1 MDEIAENWN
10 RKMSTCL
17 VSGKFK
23 VLHLGHLRL
32 FKTAAS
38 LADKLIIA
46 IDSSGVSKEELNWRI
61 KLISN
66 IDLVQEV
73 IEFNGDV
80 EGLINDLKPDFV
92 VKGSEFSRA
101 FNIEDSLLKNYGG
114 KLVFSSGNYAYLE
127 SKPGINFLDTIVQDS
142 EFLSRNSITRETIQK
157 TINKFVNLK
166 VCVIGDLIID
176 KYIDCKAVGMS
187 QENPGVVFTPS
198 STEIFIGGAGIV
210 AQHCNALGAKTDF
223 FSILGN
229 DEMGKWVKSKF
240 LETDIDANLFIDD
253 KRKTTIKTRYK
264 FGLQNLFR
272 LSEFTND
279 TITLDFEN
287 KIVKEFEKNCKNYDL
302 LIFSDFSYGLLSPEL
317 VCKILEICKL
327 NSIFVAADSQSS
339 SQIGDLS
346 KFCDI
351 DLVTPTEREARV
363 ELKDETSG
371 LAVLLEKLQDKIRYK
386 NVILK
391 LAGDGVLIY
400 SHQNSLENF
409 LNIDQILAL
418 NQNPVNISGAGDA
431 LLASS
436 SLALASGADIYESS
450 YIGSMAAALH
460 ISHDSNKPLSLIDFR
475 DLVSLL

>member
-1 MDEIAENWN
+1 
-10 RKMSTCL
+10 MSTSL

-38 LADKLIIA
+38 LANNLIIA
-46 IDSSGVSKEELNWRI
+46 IDNSGLTKEELNWRI

-66 IDLVQEV
+66 IDLVHKV
-73 IEFNGDV
+73 IEFNGDI
-80 EGLINDLKPDFV
+80 ESLIEKLKPDYV
-92 VKGSEFSRA
+92 VKGSEFSRIY
-101 FNIEDSLLKNYGG
+101 NIEESILGNYGG
-114 KLVFSSGNYAYLE
+114 KLVFSSGNYEYFE
-127 SKPGINFLDTIVQDS
+127 SKS
-142 EFLSRNSITRETIQK
+142 EFNYFETIEQDNDFLKRNSITRESIQEVV
-157 TINKFVNLK
+157 NKFVNLK

-176 KYIDCKAVGMS
+176 KYIDCKAIGMS
-187 QENPGVVFTPS
+187 QEYPGVVFTPS
-198 STEIFIGGAGIV
+198 STENFIGGAGVV
-210 AQHCNALGAKTDF
+210 AQHCNALGAETDF
-223 FSILGN
+223 FTILGD
-229 DEMGKWVKSKF
+229 DEMGKWVNGKF
-240 LETDIDANLFIDD
+240 LETSINANLFIDST
-253 KRKTTIKTRYK
+253 RKTTIKTRYK

-279 TITLDFEN
+279 TINLDIER
-287 KIVKEFEKNCKNYDL
+287 KIVDEFEKRSKDYDL

-317 VCKILEICKL
+317 VNKIIEICKS
-327 NSIFVAADSQSS
+327 NHVFIAADSQSS

-346 KFCDI
+346 KFSNI

-371 LAVLLEKLQDKIRYK
+371 LAVLLEKLQGKIRYG

-400 SHQNSLENF
+400 SHQNRLENF

-418 NQNPVNISGAGDA
+418 NRSPVNVSGAGDA

-436 SLALASGADIYESS
+436 SMALALGANIYISS
-450 YIGSMAAALH
+450 YIGSLAAALH
-460 ISHDSNKPLSLIDFR
+460 ITVDSNKPISLVDFKYLASLI
-475 DLVSLL
+475 

>member
-1 MDEIAENWN
+1 
-10 RKMSTCL
+10 MSTSL
-17 VSGKFK
+17 VTGKFK

-46 IDSSGVSKEELNWRI
+46 IDNNGISKEDLDWRI

-66 IDLVQEV
+66 IDLVSDV
-73 IEFNGDV
+73 IEFDGNV
-80 EGLINDLKPDFV
+80 KSLIAKIKPDYI
-92 VKGSEFSRA
+92 VKGSEFSRIY
-101 FNIEDSLLKNYGG
+101 NLEESLVKEYGG

-127 SKPGINFLDTIVQDS
+127 SRPGVNFLDTIEQDN
-142 EFLSRNSITRETIQK
+142 EFLNRNLISRESIQGI
-157 TINKFVNLK
+157 IDKFVNLR

-176 KYIDCKAVGMS
+176 KYVDCKAVGMS

-198 STEIFIGGAGIV
+198 STEVFIGGAGVV

-223 FSILGN
+223 FTILGS
-229 DEMGKWVKSKF
+229 DEMGKWVESKF
-240 LETDIDANLFIDD
+240 LETDINAQLFVDD

-287 KIVKEFEKNCKNYDL
+287 RIIKEFEVKCKEYDL
-302 LIFSDFSYGLLSPEL
+302 LIFSDFSYGLLSREL
-317 VCKILEICKL
+317 IDKIIRVCKKH
-327 NSIFVAADSQSS
+327 SIFIAADSQSS

-346 KFCDI
+346 KFNEI
-351 DLVTPTEREARV
+351 DLITPTEREARV

-371 LAVLLEKLQDKIRYK
+371 LAVLLEKLKGKINYR

-391 LAGDGVLIY
+391 LAGDGVLI
-400 SHQNSLENF
+400 HANQAFVENF
-409 LNIDQILAL
+409 LSIDQISAL
-418 NQNPVNISGAGDA
+418 NKSPVNISGAGDA

-436 SLALASGADIYESS
+436 AMALASGANICESA

-460 ISHDSNKPLSLIDFR
+460 ISNASNEPLSLVDFKK
-475 DLVSLL
+475 LVNLI